1 MMITP
6 LYAAI
11 CGLIFVFLSIRVIKT
26 RRQRKVALGTGED
39 TQLTRVI
46 RVHANFA
53 EYVPL
58 GLLLLFLFETQW
70 KSVTAVHIFG
80 ASLVIARLIHA
91 YGVSQE
97 QENLRYRVIGM
108 VLTFS
113 VILILSL
120 GILLNYLI
128 YI

>member
-6 LYAAI
+6 VYAAI

-26 RRQRKVALGTGED
+26 RRQRKVALGTGQD
-39 TQLTRVI
+39 TQLTKVI

-70 KSVTAVHIFG
+70 ESLTAVHIFG
-80 ASLVIARLIHA
+80 AFLVIARLIHA

-97 QENLRYRVIGM
+97 KENLRYRVVGM
-108 VLTFS
+108 VITFS
-113 VILILSL
+113 VICALSI
-120 GILLNYLI
+120 GILLSYL
-128 YI
+128 